1 MYNSTVLTKC
11 KEYDIIR
18 RKCGI
23 HFQNKYYREVIMKK
37 TWQKVLLIIGISL
50 FGLLLIV
57 GGFALAGNL
66 YVANQSTDDT
76 PAQVE
81 ITPNELG
88 TVVAVGRGL
97 YDASGNRFDIK
108 GINFGN
114 LFIAEGWMT
123 VNSIGALYNEDG
135 SFQSVNEQGVVEAY
149 EEIYQQEFDAILAD
163 RVAKGDFTEEQLE
176 ELLETFFYSY
186 CTEADFKLISDTG
199 LNTIRLPMYYRNFME
214 GSDDA
219 LVMRE
224 DAFEKL
230 DYFLELAK
238 KYNLKVI
245 VDMHGVVGGQ
255 SGFEHCGTRDMDF
268 WENETYITSM
278 CTLWKN
284 IATYYVNE
292 RPDLASTILAY
303 DLVNEP
309 TKRTDLGSGKLQ
321 WDVMDRLYD
330 AIREVDEH
338 HVISIEGV
346 WYPISL
352 PDPETYGWENV
363 LYQYHFYNWNHDK
376 GISNELFY
384 TLMNTLYMFSDYDV
398 PKFIGEFNFFGDK
411 ASWDKYLHQYDELG
425 WGWTIWSYKIVS
437 VGWWDN
443 SWGLVVN
450 KMFLENNADT
460 PVADYKLKLDIRT
473 ASFEEIMDVWSNEQ
487 TKYDGQEGS
496 YKIYEDGTLYH
507 VLKEYFGDNCRVDTA
522 EVVK

>member
-1 MYNSTVLTKC
+1 
-11 KEYDIIR
+11 
-18 RKCGI
+18 
-23 HFQNKYYREVIMKK
+23 MKNTPK
-37 TWQKVLLIIGISL
+37 KVWKKVLLGIGIALASI
-50 FGLLLIV
+50 LLIV

-66 YVANQSTDDT
+66 YVAGKSADDI
-76 PAQVE
+76 PAHVE
-81 ITPNELG
+81 ITPNEFG

-97 YDASGNRFDIK
+97 YDADGNRFDIK

-123 VNSIGALYNEDG
+123 VNSVGALYNKDG

-149 EEIYQQEFDAILAD
+149 EEIYQEEFDAILAE
-163 RVAKGDFTEEQLE
+163 RVANGDFTEEQLNQ
-176 ELLETFFYSY
+176 LLDTFFYAY

-214 GSDDA
+214 GPDDA

-224 DAFEKL
+224 DAFDKL

-238 KYNLKVI
+238 KYDLKVI
-245 VDMHGVVGGQ
+245 IDMHGVVGGQ
-255 SGFEHCGTRDMDF
+255 SGYEHCGTRDIDF
-268 WENETYITSM
+268 WYTETYIASM
-278 CTLWKN
+278 CELWKN
-284 IATYYVNE
+284 IASYYVNE
-292 RPDLASTILAY
+292 RPDLAATILAY

-309 TKRTDLGSGKLQ
+309 TSKNEFGTGKLQ
-321 WDVMDRLYD
+321 WQVMDRLYD

-352 PDPETYGWENV
+352 PNPEKYGWENV

-384 TLMNTLYMFSDYDV
+384 TLMNTMYMFTDYDV
-398 PKFIGEFNFFGDK
+398 PKFVGEFNFFSDK
-411 ASWDKYLHQYDELG
+411 EAWDKYLHQYDELG
-425 WGWTIWSYKIVS
+425 WGWTVWSYKIVS

-450 KMFLENNADT
+450 KMFLENDADV
-460 PVADYKLKLDIRT
+460 PVEDYKLKLDIRT
-473 ASFEEIMDVWSNEQ
+473 ASFEEIMSVWSNEQ
-487 TKYDGQEGS
+487 TKYNGQEGS
-496 YKIYEDGTLYH
+496 YKIYEDGTLYL
-507 VLKEYFGDNCRVDTA
+507 VFKDYFGDDCVIDTG